1 MTRNTELLSEKELF
15 EKTTSI
21 VEHITNSK
29 IVLRYHRGGN
39 FCRYEKSKDS
49 KKNTKKIFVIY
60 LANPVIKHIP
70 KYVALIHELGHIL
83 YESPFTPIQ
92 KALEKEKNFSFYFR
106 IFNILEDQRI
116 ESQMSKYYLAYKKKF
131 NNTCNLLGRSLDE
144 QENTDDPIYILLA
157 IRFMRDDLVQNSIHY
172 VHYKKALND
181 VLLADKFGSLRVL
194 ISIKKYLQYYLKD
207 RSFEPIQYISNGI
220 SKKQRGM
227 IEKEELLKNKIW
239 EHSSQELDIPQEL
252 LNEKYDNNEIKQILE
267 NGKLEGL
274 EQSEII
280 HNNIVDGI
288 FYDNTPSQIIKIK
301 RNEKKYEINYKTAKK
316 LNKIFKILKM
326 NNRIFVDYYGIG
338 VDVEEYV
345 ENLIRGINF
354 NKSFENIK
362 KDNGVSILISIDGS
376 ASMDGENITIARKL
390 VATLFHSLHDIS
402 KVNIAGNVWSSN
414 NNGDIGITEIKNIS
428 DVKQINVV
436 DGFAQTPTHM
446 GLEYSA
452 KMLKSMKGNKK
463 MLVLI
468 TDGLPNYSK
477 NGTSFP
483 LPAYIQK
490 CKKSLHKV
498 LRITPNVVCVFIGQR
513 EIYSDIPLY
522 IKKSKNMTSNDR
534 KINELLLNTN
544 KLFQNLDEKDNQ
556 KRDSMSKLFGKNRMM
571 YVENMQD
578 ASFHITGQ
586 FKKFIQNNMVS
597 IS

>member
-207 RSFEPIQYISNGI
+207 RSFE
-220 SKKQRGM
+220 
-227 IEKEELLKNKIW
+227 
-239 EHSSQELDIPQEL
+239 
-252 LNEKYDNNEIKQILE
+252 
-267 NGKLEGL
+267 
-274 EQSEII
+274 
-280 HNNIVDGI
+280 V
-288 FYDNTPSQIIKIK
+288 
-301 RNEKKYEINYKTAKK
+301 
-316 LNKIFKILKM
+316 
-326 NNRIFVDYYGIG
+326 
-338 VDVEEYV
+338 
-345 ENLIRGINF
+345 
-354 NKSFENIK
+354 
-362 KDNGVSILISIDGS
+362 
-376 ASMDGENITIARKL
+376 
-390 VATLFHSLHDIS
+390 
-402 KVNIAGNVWSSN
+402 
-414 NNGDIGITEIKNIS
+414 
-428 DVKQINVV
+428 
-436 DGFAQTPTHM
+436 
-446 GLEYSA
+446 
-452 KMLKSMKGNKK
+452 
-463 MLVLI
+463 
-468 TDGLPNYSK
+468 
-477 NGTSFP
+477 
-483 LPAYIQK
+483 
-490 CKKSLHKV
+490 
-498 LRITPNVVCVFIGQR
+498 
-513 EIYSDIPLY
+513 
-522 IKKSKNMTSNDR
+522 
-534 KINELLLNTN
+534 
-544 KLFQNLDEKDNQ
+544 
-556 KRDSMSKLFGKNRMM
+556 
-571 YVENMQD
+571 
-578 ASFHITGQ
+578 
-586 FKKFIQNNMVS
+586 
-597 IS
+597 